1 VFYDIIL
8 KQIFIIIDII
18 RYIFHLGYLLTPY
31 KLILNEIIPKTVMKQ
46 YGTLK
51 DDTIIL
57 ENLQHKI
64 LK

>member
-1 VFYDIIL
+1 M
-8 KQIFIIIDII
+8 
-18 RYIFHLGYLLTPY
+18 FHLGYLLTPY
-31 KLILNEIIPKTVMKQ
+31 KLIVNEIIPKIVIKQ

-51 DDTIIL
+51 DDIKIL